1 MSKGT
6 QVKPTHKAVKEYY
19 AALERYAG
27 QKVAHEGAVRSAFQ
41 NLLADS
47 GRKFGWTLI
56 PELTIDANGQQI
68 RPDGT
73 FRDEYTIERGYWE
86 AKDTDDDIDTEIGK
100 KIKRGYRL
108 TNTIFED
115 TREGR
120 LYQDGKV
127 AGGPPCQGWGRD
139 SLGAQLP
146 GAGRVIDPKLVPHSA
161 IRIAPAGASA
171 PHQERIDAVT
181 PMSGYLMHLS
191 LVRESFLARGPL
203 SQVISGCKRTLNPE
217 PRALNP
223 RMPPI
228 PRGGAS
234 WHHVTWCLTTR
245 CGDDSAIRH
254 S

>member
-1 MSKGT
+1 MAKGT

-56 PELTIDANGQQI
+56 PELTIDANGQTI

-86 AKDTDDDIDTEIGK
+86 AKDTDDDLETEIKK

-115 TREGR
+115 TREAR

-127 AGGPPCQGWGRD
+127 AFVADLSKAQQLCDLLNTFFGHTEPAHEDFSKAVDEFKQRLLRRLARQRFQYTLAIGPFLRGHGHASRGSWTCRLSRPSECWNG
-139 SLGAQLP
+139 S
-146 GAGRVIDPKLVPHSA
+146 KLV
-161 IRIAPAGASA
+161 
-171 PHQERIDAVT
+171 
-181 PMSGYLMHLS
+181 
-191 LVRESFLARGPL
+191 
-203 SQVISGCKRTLNPE
+203 
-217 PRALNP
+217 
-223 RMPPI
+223 
-228 PRGGAS
+228 
-234 WHHVTWCLTTR
+234 
-245 CGDDSAIRH
+245 
-254 S
+254 